1 MGPPSQ
7 LFANAPHRHPGPRHH
22 FQPDDWRRAVYV
34 PKPVADTTRNYGA
47 SGEYSGTSFWN
58 QKFTVKIAYSG
69 STYTNDASSY
79 TVENPFCPAGAVDNT
94 CAIAGA
100 ASSPTALMSSWP
112 NNNANGMSATMGAD
126 LPFKSR
132 YMGTIAYTNMRQNQ
146 AFLPFTL
153 TPFSTTG
160 GVPPGWLGA
169 LGIPVNSTAALP
181 AQSLNGDI
189 STMLINNV
197 ITTQITPDLKTKLHY
212 RFYNYDNNTPEIRF
226 ADWVLTDSN
235 SAGAFIPGYAPVQ
248 SLSTA
253 YTKQNFNGELN
264 WWPSREWNFGAAYG
278 FERYTWVR
286 ADTNATNEN
295 SGKAYVDWKPFR
307 WMTARASVLAA
318 ERRHETY
325 DYVGSSSV
333 RRNGRPM
340 PLASP
345 KDPPPTGNSC

>member
-1 MGPPSQ
+1 MYSTSARTIYNGVGTTRLTLPPGLSNQ
-7 LFANAPHRHPGPRHH
+7 LFNDAGCLPGPAGCAFAIAPANAAQVQQTIQNNSHQTDIGIRRDTATADYRYT
-22 FQPDDWRRAVYV
+22 PDDRWDLRANYSQMRRTGTQVDGIIFSPTIGGVQVDV

-153 TPFSTTG
+153 TPFTATG
-160 GVPPGWLGA
+160 GVPPAGLV
-169 LGIPVNSTAALP
+169 P
-181 AQSLNGDI
+181 
-189 STMLINNV
+189 
-197 ITTQITPDLKTKLHY
+197 
-212 RFYNYDNNTPEIRF
+212 
-226 ADWVLTDSN
+226 
-235 SAGAFIPGYAPVQ
+235 SA
-248 SLSTA
+248 
-253 YTKQNFNGELN
+253 
-264 WWPSREWNFGAAYG
+264 
-278 FERYTWVR
+278 
-286 ADTNATNEN
+286 
-295 SGKAYVDWKPFR
+295 FR
-307 WMTARASVLAA
+307 
-318 ERRHETY
+318 
-325 DYVGSSSV
+325 
-333 RRNGRPM
+333 
-340 PLASP
+340 
-345 KDPPPTGNSC
+345 